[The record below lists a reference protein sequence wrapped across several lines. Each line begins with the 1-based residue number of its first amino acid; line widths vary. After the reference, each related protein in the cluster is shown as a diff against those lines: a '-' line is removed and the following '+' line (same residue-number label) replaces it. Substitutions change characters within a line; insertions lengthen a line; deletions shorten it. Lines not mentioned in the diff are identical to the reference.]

1 MWGCFRSSMCR
12 PVPRAAP
19 PSPRPSGSGAGHR
32 GLGRLMGL
40 QGLTPQ
46 TIQKGHGTG
55 VPIAPG
61 ALQRGYS
68 WPLGLETLRPP
79 SLVLYIFARIR
90 TMSTL
95 VGNGAPH
102 PSGRGAH
109 QDGRFPEA
117 STGTSE
123 QCAGSRAWRGVDA
136 GQADRPGQWAV
147 TARALAF
154 QGLPTHDTE
163 GKELSKGQAKKLK
176 KLFEAQEKLHQ
187 EYLELVQNGSVP

>member
-1 MWGCFRSSMCR
+1 MGLFQ
-12 PVPRAAP
+12 VQHVQ
-19 PSPRPSGSGAGHR
+19 PSTQGRPSLTAAQRLWCRVLWPGPVDGFAGTHPTDNPEGPWHRCAHCSRGSSAWLLMAAWPR
-32 GLGRLMGL
+32 DPQASLTGL
-40 QGLTPQ
+40 
-46 TIQKGHGTG
+46 
-55 VPIAPG
+55 V
-61 ALQRGYS
+61 
-68 WPLGLETLRPP
+68 
-79 SLVLYIFARIR
+79 RIC
-90 TMSTL
+90 SYQNHVDL

-102 PSGRGAH
+102 PSGRGAP

-136 GQADRPGQWAV
+136 GQADWPGRWAV

-187 EYLELVQNGSVP
+187 EYLQLVQNGSIP